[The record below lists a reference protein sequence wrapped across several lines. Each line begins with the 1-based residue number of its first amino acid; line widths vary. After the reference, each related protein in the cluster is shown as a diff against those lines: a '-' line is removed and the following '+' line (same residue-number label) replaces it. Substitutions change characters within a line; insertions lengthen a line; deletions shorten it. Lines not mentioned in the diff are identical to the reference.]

1 MFYRG
6 NRMRV
11 RQCIQEHDQIN
22 VDPSDALRSHYDVL
36 RGMRKA
42 NDARPVVGEQRLM
55 ILRTL

>member
-1 MFYRG
+1 
-6 NRMRV
+6 MRV